1 MAMTVRVVIALVL
14 GLAGGLVLR
23 AYPTPTFPALVTVIE
38 PVGTLWVN
46 AIRMTIVPLVMSLL
60 VVGVASGEMRVKIC
74 SDLSSIRVRVDRQL

>member
-1 MAMTVRVVIALVL
+1 LRSFSALP
-14 GLAGGLVLR
+14 GGLVLR
-23 AYPTPTFPALVTVIE
+23 AYPTPTFPALVTVIK

-60 VVGVASGEMRVKIC
+60 VVGVASSGEMRVKIC